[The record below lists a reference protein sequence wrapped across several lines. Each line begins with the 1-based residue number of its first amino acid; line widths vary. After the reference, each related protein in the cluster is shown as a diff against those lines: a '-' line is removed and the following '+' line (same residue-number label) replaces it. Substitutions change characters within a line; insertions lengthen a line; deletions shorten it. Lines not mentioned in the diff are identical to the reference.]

1 MRLSQLIND
10 LTVLADRVGGS
21 YDVKLRV
28 DDDNSFGQEM
38 TNFWIEERV
47 NDIALVADTAE
58 LIYEDEDTS
67 PRIIQVNKTIQN
79 GRVWNGDEIKSEP
92 HQWIIKQHIS
102 CLILVWMIL
111 GLSVLSVTKQNL
123 GMENSVEVSK
133 PIQTSSV
140 MWKTSMGT
148 NTSALSG
155 NATNKFWKNPWL
167 PPSDRL

>member
-1 MRLSQLIND
+1 MRLSQLIRD
-10 LTVLADRVGGS
+10 LTVLEQRVGGT

-28 DDDNSFGQEM
+28 DDDNGFGQEM

-92 HQWIIKQHIS
+92 HQ
-102 CLILVWMIL
+102 
-111 GLSVLSVTKQNL
+111 
-123 GMENSVEVSK
+123 
-133 PIQTSSV
+133 
-140 MWKTSMGT
+140 
-148 NTSALSG
+148 
-155 NATNKFWKNPWL
+155 
-167 PPSDRL
+167 

>member
-1 MRLSQLIND
+1 
-10 LTVLADRVGGS
+10 
-21 YDVKLRV
+21 
-28 DDDNSFGQEM
+28 
-38 TNFWIEERV
+38 
-47 NDIALVADTAE
+47 
-58 LIYEDEDTS
+58 
-67 PRIIQVNKTIQN
+67 VNKTIQN

-102 CLILVWMIL
+102 CSTLAQRIL
-111 GLSVLSVTKQNL
+111 GLSVLSVSKQNL

>member
-1 MRLSQLIND
+1 
-10 LTVLADRVGGS
+10 
-21 YDVKLRV
+21 
-28 DDDNSFGQEM
+28 
-38 TNFWIEERV
+38 
-47 NDIALVADTAE
+47 
-58 LIYEDEDTS
+58 
-67 PRIIQVNKTIQN
+67 VNKTIQN

-92 HQWIIKQHIS
+92 HQ
-102 CLILVWMIL
+102 WMIL

>member
-28 DDDNSFGQEM
+28 DDDNGFGQEM
-38 TNFWIEERV
+38 TGFWIEERV

-92 HQWIIKQHIS
+92 HQ
-102 CLILVWMIL
+102 
-111 GLSVLSVTKQNL
+111 
-123 GMENSVEVSK
+123 
-133 PIQTSSV
+133 
-140 MWKTSMGT
+140 
-148 NTSALSG
+148 
-155 NATNKFWKNPWL
+155 
-167 PPSDRL
+167 